1 MNLKIG
7 FIGSGNMA
15 QAIIG
20 GMIDSNLVSKD
31 NIYATA
37 VSDKTINLVKEK
49 YGVNT
54 SKDNKDVVNKTDI
67 IFLAVKPN
75 VYKTVIDEIK
85 DVVDENKLIVT
96 IAAGQTIENIEDMFG
111 KELRIIR
118 TMPNTPALVGEG
130 MGLITA
136 NKKATNED
144 VENVVKIFNSF
155 GKSEIVE
162 EALIDTAGSLSGCG
176 PAYTYMYIE
185 ALADAAVES
194 GVKRDLAYKLAA
206 QMVLG
211 SAKMVLESG
220 EHPGALKD
228 NVCSPGGTTI
238 KGVNVLEKA
247 GFRGVVIDALLASI
261 NKTLEMSN
269 NK

>member
-54 SKDNKDVVNKTDI
+54 SKDNKDVANKTDI

-111 KELRIIR
+111 RELRIIR

-144 VENVVKIFNSF
+144 IENVVKIFNSF

-220 EHPGALKD
+220 EHPGKLKD

-238 KGVNVLEKA
+238 KGVNSLEQA

>member
-54 SKDNKDVVNKTDI
+54 SKDNKDVANKTDI

-111 KELRIIR
+111 RELRIIR

-269 NK
+269 KK

>member
-1 MNLKIG
+1 MNVKIG

-20 GMIDSNLVSKD
+20 GMIDSKLVSKD
-31 NIYATA
+31 NIYTTA

-54 SKDNKDVVNKTDI
+54 SKDNKDVANKTDI

-111 KELRIIR
+111 RELRIIR

-269 NK
+269 KK

>member
-54 SKDNKDVVNKTDI
+54 SKDNKDVANKTDI

-85 DVVDENKLIVT
+85 DVVDEDKLIVT

-111 KELRIIR
+111 RELRIIR

-220 EHPGALKD
+220 EHPGKLKD

-238 KGVNVLEKA
+238 KGVNSLEQA

>member
-54 SKDNKDVVNKTDI
+54 SKDNKDVANKTDI

-111 KELRIIR
+111 RELRIIR

-144 VENVVKIFNSF
+144 LENVVKIFNSF

-162 EALIDTAGSLSGCG
+162 ESLIDTAGSLSGCG

-220 EHPGALKD
+220 EHPGKLKD

-238 KGVNVLEKA
+238 KGVNSLEQA

-269 NK
+269 KK

>member
-111 KELRIIR
+111 RELRIIR

-220 EHPGALKD
+220 EHPGKLKD

-238 KGVNVLEKA
+238 KGVNSLEQA

>member
-1 MNLKIG
+1 
-7 FIGSGNMA
+7 
-15 QAIIG
+15 
-20 GMIDSNLVSKD
+20 
-31 NIYATA
+31 
-37 VSDKTINLVKEK
+37 
-49 YGVNT
+49 
-54 SKDNKDVVNKTDI
+54 
-67 IFLAVKPN
+67 
-75 VYKTVIDEIK
+75 
-85 DVVDENKLIVT
+85 
-96 IAAGQTIENIEDMFG
+96 MFG
-111 KELRIIR
+111 RELRIIR

-220 EHPGALKD
+220 EHPGTLKD

-238 KGVNVLEKA
+238 KGVNSLEQA
-247 GFRGVVIDALLASI
+247 GFRGVVIDALLSSI

>member
-54 SKDNKDVVNKTDI
+54 SKDNKDVANKTDI

-75 VYKTVIDEIK
+75 VYKTVIGEIK

-111 KELRIIR
+111 RELRIIR

-144 VENVVKIFNSF
+144 VENVIKIRTN
-155 GKSEIVE
+155 E
-162 EALIDTAGSLSGCG
+162 EG
-176 PAYTYMYIE
+176 Y
-185 ALADAAVES
+185 
-194 GVKRDLAYKLAA
+194 
-206 QMVLG
+206 
-211 SAKMVLESG
+211 
-220 EHPGALKD
+220 
-228 NVCSPGGTTI
+228 
-238 KGVNVLEKA
+238 
-247 GFRGVVIDALLASI
+247 DALQD
-261 NKTLEMSN
+261 EE
-269 NK
+269 

>member
-54 SKDNKDVVNKTDI
+54 SKDNKDVANKTDI

-111 KELRIIR
+111 RELRIIR

-261 NKTLEMSN
+261 NKTLEMSG
-269 NK
+269 KK

>member
-54 SKDNKDVVNKTDI
+54 SKDNKDVAKKTDI

-111 KELRIIR
+111 RELRIIR

-220 EHPGALKD
+220 EHPGKLKD

-238 KGVNVLEKA
+238 KGVNSLEQA

>member
-54 SKDNKDVVNKTDI
+54 SKDNKDVANKTDI

-111 KELRIIR
+111 KKLRIIR

-144 VENVVKIFNSF
+144 LENVVKIFNSF

-162 EALIDTAGSLSGCG
+162 ESLIDTAGSLSGCG

-220 EHPGALKD
+220 EHPGKLKD

-238 KGVNVLEKA
+238 KGVNSLEQA

-269 NK
+269 KK

>member
-20 GMIDSNLVSKD
+20 GMIDSNLIIKD

-54 SKDNKDVVNKTDI
+54 SKNNKDVAKKSDI
-67 IFLAVKPN
+67 IFLSVKPN
-75 VYKTVIDEIK
+75 IYKTVIDEIK

-96 IAAGQTIENIEDMFG
+96 IAAGQTIENIENMFG

-130 MGLITA
+130 MGLITP
-136 NKKATNED
+136 NSKATKED
-144 VENVVKIFNSF
+144 IENVVEIFNSF

-162 EALIDTAGSLSGCG
+162 ESLIDTAGSLSGCG

-185 ALADAAVES
+185 ALADGAVES

-206 QMVLG
+206 QTVLG
-211 SAKMVLESG
+211 AAKMVLESG
-220 EHPGALKD
+220 EHPGKLKD

-238 KGVNVLEKA
+238 KGVNALEYS
-247 GFRGVVIDALLASI
+247 GFRGSVIDALLESI
-261 NKTLEMSN
+261 NKSLEMSG
-269 NK
+269 KK

>member
-1 MNLKIG
+1 MNVKIG

-20 GMIDSNLVSKD
+20 GMIDSKLVSKD
-31 NIYATA
+31 NIYTTA

-54 SKDNKDVVNKTDI
+54 SKDNKDVAKKTDI

-111 KELRIIR
+111 RELRIIR

-269 NK
+269 KK

>member
-54 SKDNKDVVNKTDI
+54 SKDNKDVANKTDI

-75 VYKTVIDEIK
+75 VYKTVIGEIK

-111 KELRIIR
+111 RELRIIR

-220 EHPGALKD
+220 EHPGTLKD

-238 KGVNVLEKA
+238 KGVNSLEQA
-247 GFRGVVIDALLASI
+247 GFRGVVIDALLSSI

>member
-54 SKDNKDVVNKTDI
+54 SKDNKDVANKTDI

-111 KELRIIR
+111 RELRIIR

-220 EHPGALKD
+220 EHPGKLKD

-238 KGVNVLEKA
+238 KGVNSLEQA

>member
-20 GMIDSNLVSKD
+20 GMIDSNLVTKD

-49 YGVNT
+49 YGVNI
-54 SKDNKDVVNKTDI
+54 SKDNKYVAKKTDI

-111 KELRIIR
+111 RELRIIR

-162 EALIDTAGSLSGCG
+162 EFLIDTAGSLSGCG

-220 EHPGALKD
+220 EHPGTLKD

-238 KGVNVLEKA
+238 KGVNALEKA

-261 NKTLEMSN
+261 NKTLEMS
-269 NK
+269 KKK

>member
-1 MNLKIG
+1 
-7 FIGSGNMA
+7 
-15 QAIIG
+15 
-20 GMIDSNLVSKD
+20 
-31 NIYATA
+31 
-37 VSDKTINLVKEK
+37 
-49 YGVNT
+49 
-54 SKDNKDVVNKTDI
+54 
-67 IFLAVKPN
+67 
-75 VYKTVIDEIK
+75 
-85 DVVDENKLIVT
+85 
-96 IAAGQTIENIEDMFG
+96 MFG
-111 KELRIIR
+111 RELRIIR